1 MDYMDDNFNNQTFGY
16 TPYTPNNNYMPGN
29 NYTPKPKP
37 KSKKKYGLS
46 TVILSVVLAAVI
58 GGTTGAVSVFTL
70 NKISDTVYGTG
81 SENSTAQQNT
91 VTNISID
98 ESVESVIEAV
108 ALKVTPSVVGIATTA
123 ATTSF
128 FGGSTESTGEG
139 SGIVYSADGYI
150 ITNYHVIESAVTSS
164 SSKIEVFLNGDT
176 ENGYQASV
184 VGYNISNDLAVL
196 KISVT
201 GLTAIELGNADELRV
216 GQYVAAIGSPGGL
229 EFMGSVTYGIISGL
243 NRVISDSSTG
253 SEVNLIQTDAA
264 INPGNSG
271 GALVNTKG
279 QLIGIN
285 SSKIAA
291 TEYEGMGFAIPI
303 DTVKEICDKII
314 ANENDP
320 NPYIGVT
327 ISEKYDAEILEK
339 LGYPAG
345 AVVKSVMSGGPAYE
359 SGIRSGDIIVEF
371 NGEAI
376 SDYNELNDAVAAS
389 TVGSTVKVKI
399 YRSGKY
405 YTTNVKI
412 RSNNSQ

>member
-1 MDYMDDNFNNQTFGY
+1 MDDNFNNETFNYPQY
-16 TPYTPNNNYMPGN
+16 TPSNSYSTNNVYS
-29 NYTPKPKP
+29 PKPKKP
-37 KSKKKYGLS
+37 KKKYSLV
-46 TVILSVVLAAVI
+46 TVVLCVVLAAVI
-58 GGTTGAVSVFTL
+58 GGTTGATSVFML
-70 NKISDTVYGTG
+70 NKVNETLGITDND
-81 SENSTAQQNT
+81 ENGIQQNT
-91 VTNISID
+91 VTNISVD

-128 FGGSTESTGEG
+128 FGGSSESTGEG
-139 SGIVYSADGYI
+139 SGIVYSSDGYI

-164 SSKIEVFLNGDT
+164 ASKIEVFLNGDT
-176 ENGYQASV
+176 EDGYQASV

-196 KISVT
+196 KISAT

-216 GQYVAAIGSPGGL
+216 GQYVAAIGNPGGL

-279 QLIGIN
+279 KLIGVN

-314 ANENDP
+314 ENKDAP
-320 NPYIGVT
+320 NPYIGIT
-327 ISEKYDAEILEK
+327 ISEKYDAETLK
-339 LGYPAG
+339 RLGYPAG

-371 NGEAI
+371 NGVAI
-376 SDYNELNDAVAAS
+376 NDYSELNDAVANSA
-389 TVGSTVKVKI
+389 VGTTVKVKI
-399 YRSGKY
+399 YRSSKY
-405 YTTNVKI
+405 YVTNITI